1 MNTRE
6 RKEIVYRT
14 LPIKAWAQYVP
25 PKNQNQREL
34 LIAIDK
40 IQRLWWQD
48 EFHFMVRL
56 DSSKRSEKIAQ
67 KKFQT
72 MGSTYEKV
80 LKRVE
85 QAFHDIAKRSG
96 KRLLA
101 AELKELMY
109 GENGLITE
117 AHEYAKVHTTKG

>member
-14 LPIKAWAQYVP
+14 LPIKAWADNIP

-34 LIAIDK
+34 LVTINK

-56 DSSKRSEKIAQ
+56 DSAKRSTRIAQ
-67 KKFQT
+67 KKFKT
-72 MGSTYEKV
+72 MESAYESV
-80 LKRVE
+80 VKRVE
-85 QAFHDIAKRSG
+85 RAFHDIAKKSG
-96 KRLLA
+96 KTLKA
-101 AELKELMY
+101 ADLNELMY
-109 GENGLITE
+109 GENGLITK
-117 AHEYAKVHTTKG
+117 AVEYGKIHAEK